1 MADNVDIKVSNL
13 INDSVVRMSNGNY
26 VKVNW
31 KKDSKNKRQD
41 ILIKL
46 EQASKYSISVPSLA
60 DEFEVSRQ
68 YIYDILKEFP
78 TYKDK
83 LKRKDR
89 VTKSTTISSRVLSF
103 IDNFQGKPTVREVA
117 EGVGTTS
124 NYVFTVLNKHKEYK
138 SKIIIE
144 KRKPRETTNEEV
156 IEFINSQKSP
166 ITIVNVAKHFDE
178 KYNVIHGVISRNT
191 DKILSENIDYK
202 K

>member
-13 INDSVVRMSNGNY
+13 INDSVVRMSNGEY

-31 KKDSKNKRQD
+31 KKDSKNRRQD

-60 DEFEVSRQ
+60 DEFGVSRQ

-103 IDNFQGKPTVREVA
+103 IDNFNGKPTVREIA

-144 KRKPRETTNEEV
+144 KREPRETTNEEV
-156 IEFINSQKSP
+156 IAFINEQKSP
-166 ITIVNVAKHFDE
+166 ITIANIAKHFNE

-191 DKILSENIDYK
+191 DKILSKNIDYK